1 MKRLLYL
8 LVLFLSITCITSC
21 GDNGGS
27 SGRRAISPVGPEGGI
42 ALDYS
47 GLQIHKIGIT
57 QSLSSNEVSLYVDI
71 ENTGFQNLTSMVA
84 RFIGE
89 PFWDNEFFDLAAK
102 ERKIVTTFYGRNH
115 SDIPTSPSILKVYI
129 LRFSNLNT
137 MHPLAYKD
145 GSIYYEA
152 VP

>member
-1 MKRLLYL
+1 MKKLIYL
-8 LVLFLSITCITSC
+8 LILFLSITAC
-21 GDNGGS
+21 GDRSDGS
-27 SGRRAISPVGPEGGI
+27 RVASPVGAEWETP
-42 ALDYS
+42 LDYS
-47 GLQIHKIGIT
+47 ALQIHKIGIT

>member
-8 LVLFLSITCITSC
+8 LILFLSITSC
-21 GDNGGS
+21 GDSGGR
-27 SGRRAISPVGPEGGI
+27 SGLRAISPVGPEGGV

-47 GLQIHKIGIT
+47 ALQIHKIGIT

-89 PFWDNEFFDLAAK
+89 PFWDNEFFDLAAS
-102 ERKIVTTFYGRNH
+102 ERKIVTTVYGRNH
-115 SDIPTSPSILKVYI
+115 SDIPSTPSILKVYI